1 MPSRAFHRKL
11 AALYCPPHL
20 EWDYVPANLLTQAR
34 WFSYVAFS
42 GKQMGFLLFDAPDL
56 SDLGAANAQ

>member
-1 MPSRAFHRKL
+1 LPQHREQDVVL
-11 AALYCPPHL
+11 
-20 EWDYVPANLLTQAR
+20 ANLLTQAR